1 MKLKMLEIC
10 GFKSFVDRTVVR
22 FDHDITGVVGPNGCG
37 KSNIVDAIRW
47 SMGEQ
52 SAKHLRGK
60 SMDDVIFN
68 GSEARGPHSF
78 AEVTITFD
86 NSDGNCP
93 IEYKDYA
100 ELAVTRRLT
109 RDGDSSYFLNKTP
122 VRLMDITALFL
133 GTGVGTKAY
142 SIIEQGRIGLIVTA
156 KPEERRHL
164 IEEAAGITK
173 FKAHKQKAERKME
186 QTRQNLLRITD
197 ILGELEKSLASLKR
211 QAQKAARYK
220 EYRDE
225 QRDLELWMASHK
237 YLELHALR
245 SASSAQLAAVAAEGD
260 GLRTGLV
267 TIEAE
272 LEAERLDL
280 AREEHAVREATE
292 RSHQA
297 ESAVRLLE
305 TQIKHNLERLSQ
317 LKHSEAAAERELSE
331 IRAQRDRFEGERAQ
345 LEQGLSDLIE
355 VEEQEA
361 SVLER
366 ELELHEQK
374 KRSAAEADQAMNL
387 ARSRVAD
394 ATTRIA
400 RAEAVLSQFERRR
413 SEAFSRLERLRNERE
428 DLEMRTL
435 DLSEQTR
442 ELAARLSGLRSD
454 KQTSVERKAELE
466 HALEDMKKGVREGEQ
481 KNEQVRTELAERRS
495 RMRSL
500 EQIQQRFEGVGAG
513 VRALMQRA
521 QTDASLGVL
530 GMLADR
536 LDCPSAYT
544 QALAGALGDRLQYVV
559 VQDEEAGL
567 SAVTWLREQK
577 KGRATIIPQQPAPRQ
592 RVDVDFAQLEG
603 VVGRLSELV
612 RFSADDRTLVENLLG
627 DIVVVEDVATAR
639 RIRGAQPG
647 EYSLVTRQGE
657 VLGADGRHTGGSG
670 EDAGAHMLEVKR
682 EIRELQPLVLRLEQE
697 QAECQARLSD
707 LRTTI
712 ARSQAEL
719 DAARSEGHDAEL
731 AIVRSEKDLK
741 RADEELARARDRVE
755 QLAFE
760 SDDLSSSL
768 AEASQEE
775 TESRSEIDS
784 ARRARTEA
792 EEDFRGYEQ
801 TSRERRSAV
810 ERQNAVVTEIRVR
823 AAEARQRVQSDRM
836 ALDRVERGLAELAL
850 RLARVE
856 AELVSTVE
864 HQGQTAAQVLL
875 DRESLGDEVTRAKQA
890 EAELSGARA
899 RYEERKLLLSGR
911 EQNIKELRTR
921 IDRTTKAATELALK
935 ERELSLGLVRLL
947 EQISE
952 RHRLDLRLQLDGF
965 HTRELPDD
973 NVQERAKELDR
984 LLERMGPI
992 NLTAIEEF
1000 EEQSKRYDY
1009 LIAQKADLD
1018 SAIEQLE
1025 TAIKQMNRES
1035 KKLFRDTFDS
1045 VAARFSQIFPKMF
1058 GGGEAKLRL
1067 TNPEDMLETGVEILA
1082 QPPGK
1087 RLGAMELMS
1096 GGEKALTAVSLI
1108 FALFQHKPSPFCLLD
1123 EVDAPLD
1130 EANIGRFAE
1139 AVRSMTHHSQFIV
1152 ITHSKR
1158 TMEIADVLYGVTMER
1173 PGIST
1178 LVSVELRQ
1186 GSQKK
1191 QSEERSRS
1199 AVA

>member
-10 GFKSFVDRTVVR
+10 GFKSFVDKTIVR
-22 FDHDITGVVGPNGCG
+22 FDHDITGIVGPNGCG

-60 SMDDVIFN
+60 NMDDVIFN
-68 GSEARGPHSF
+68 GSEVRGPHSF

-86 NSDGNCP
+86 NTDGDCP
-93 IEYKDYA
+93 IEYRDYA

-109 RDGDSSYFLNKTP
+109 RDGDSTYMLNKTP

-173 FKAHKQKAERKME
+173 FKAHKQKAERKMD
-186 QTRQNLLRITD
+186 QTRQNLLRVSD

-211 QAQKAARYK
+211 QAQKAERYK
-220 EYRDE
+220 AYRDE
-225 QRDLELWMASHK
+225 QRDLELWLASHRF
-237 YLELHALR
+237 LELCALR
-245 SASSAQLAAVAAEGD
+245 SAVKVQLEGAQAEGD
-260 GLRTGLV
+260 GLRTGL
-267 TIEAE
+267 TAIEAE

-280 AREEHAVREATE
+280 AREEHAVREASE
-292 RSHQA
+292 RSHQL

-305 TQIKHNLERLSQ
+305 AQIKHNLERLAALRS
-317 LKHSEAAAERELSE
+317 SEAAAERELSE
-331 IRAQRDRFEGERAQ
+331 IRAQRDRFEGERDH
-345 LEQGLSDLIE
+345 LEEGLVDL
-355 VEEQEA
+355 VELAEQESA
-361 SVLER
+361 VLER
-366 ELELHEQK
+366 EIELGEQK
-374 KRSAAEADQAMNL
+374 KRSASEADTAMNL
-387 ARSRVAD
+387 ARSRVSE

-413 SEAFSRLERLRNERE
+413 SEAFARLERLRSERE
-428 DLEMRTL
+428 DLEMRVV
-435 DLSEQTR
+435 DLAEESR
-442 ELAARLSGLRSD
+442 ELSARLSGLRGD
-454 KQTSVERKAELE
+454 KQTSVSRKAELE
-466 HALEDMKKGVREGEQ
+466 QSLEDFKKSVRESEQ
-481 KNEQVRTELAERRS
+481 KNEQVRTELSERRS

-521 QTDASLGVL
+521 QSDASLGVL

-567 SAVTWLREQK
+567 RAVTWLREQK
-577 KGRATIIPQQPAPRQ
+577 KGRATTIPQRPSPRSVP
-592 RVDVDFAQLEG
+592 RVEVTGLEG
-603 VVGRLSELV
+603 VIGRLSELV
-612 RFSADDRTLVENLLG
+612 RASDEDRTLAENMLG
-627 DIVVVEDVATAR
+627 EFVVVEDVASAR
-639 RIRGAQPG
+639 RIRSGLAG
-647 EYSLVTRQGE
+647 EYTLVTRQGE

-682 EIRELQPLVLRLEQE
+682 EIRELSPLVNKLEAE
-697 QAECQARLSD
+697 QVACQTKLSD
-707 LRTTI
+707 LRTGI
-712 ARSQAEL
+712 ARAQAEL

-731 AIVRSEKDLK
+731 AIVRAEKDLK
-741 RADEELARARDRVE
+741 RAEEELARARDRVE
-755 QLAFE
+755 QLVFE

-775 TESRSEIDS
+775 HESRDEIQG
-784 ARRARTEA
+784 ARETKAAAEA
-792 EEDFRGYEQ
+792 DFVGFEQ
-801 TSRERRSAV
+801 VSRERRSAV
-810 ERQNAVVTEIRVR
+810 ERQNAVITEIRVR
-823 AAEARQRVQSDRM
+823 AAEARQRVQSDRT
-836 ALDRVERGLAELAL
+836 ALDRVERGLADLAL
-850 RLARVE
+850 RLTRVE
-856 AELVSTVE
+856 SELVSNVE
-864 HQGQTAAQVLL
+864 HQGQTAAQVML
-875 DRESLGDEVTRAKQA
+875 DREALGDAVTDAKQA
-890 EAELSGARA
+890 EGELATARA
-899 RYEERKLLLSGR
+899 RYEAHKLQLSGR
-911 EQNIKELRTR
+911 EQTIKELRTR
-921 IDRTTKAATELALK
+921 IDKAGKAAGEFALK
-935 ERELSLGLVRLL
+935 ERELTLGVARLV
-947 EQISE
+947 EQIDE
-952 RHRLDLRLQLDGF
+952 RHRLDLRTHLTDY
-965 HTRELPDD
+965 HDRELPDD
-973 NVQERAKELDR
+973 TVGERAKELER

-992 NLTAIEEF
+992 NLTAIDEF
-1000 EEQSKRYDY
+1000 DEQSKRYDY
-1009 LIAQKADLD
+1009 LIAQKTDLVT
-1018 SAIEQLE
+1018 ALEQLE

-1035 KKLFRDTFDS
+1035 KKLFRDTFES

-1158 TMEIADVLYGVTMER
+1158 TMEIADVLYGVTMEK

-1186 GSQKK
+1186 GSQKRAADGR
-1191 QSEERSRS
+1191 QS

>member
-10 GFKSFVDRTVVR
+10 GFKSFVDKTVVR
-22 FDHDITGVVGPNGCG
+22 FDHDITGIVGPNGCG

-60 SMDDVIFN
+60 NMDDVIFN
-68 GSEARGPHSF
+68 GSEVRGPHSF

-86 NSDGNCP
+86 NSDGDCP
-93 IEYKDYA
+93 IEYRDYA

-109 RDGDSSYFLNKTP
+109 RDGDSSYLLNKTP

-173 FKAHKQKAERKME
+173 FKAHKQKAERKMD
-186 QTRQNLLRITD
+186 QTRQNLLRISD
-197 ILGELEKSLASLKR
+197 ITGELEKSLASLKR
-211 QAQKAARYK
+211 QAQKAERYK
-220 EYRDE
+220 SYRDE
-225 QRDLELWMASHK
+225 QRDLELWLASHR

-245 SASSAQLAAVAAEGD
+245 SAINTQLESAQAEGD

-267 TIEAE
+267 AIEAE

-280 AREEHAVREATE
+280 AREEQVVRDASE
-292 RSHQA
+292 RSHQL

-305 TQIKHNLERLSQ
+305 AQIKHNLERMSTLR
-317 LKHSEAAAERELSE
+317 HGEAAAERELSE

-355 VEEQEA
+355 LEQQES

-366 ELELHEQK
+366 ELALGEQK
-374 KRSAAEADQAMNL
+374 KRAASEADQAMNL
-387 ARSRVAD
+387 ARSRVAE

-413 SEAFSRLERLRNERE
+413 SEAFARLERLRSERE
-428 DLEMRTL
+428 DLEMRVV
-435 DLSEQTR
+435 DLAEQTR
-442 ELAARLSGLRSD
+442 ELAARLSGLRGD
-454 KQTSVERKAELE
+454 KQVSVDRKAELE
-466 HALEDMKKGVREGEQ
+466 HSLEDLKKGVRESEQ

-521 QTDASLGVL
+521 QSDASLGVL

-536 LDCPSAYT
+536 LDCPSEYT

-559 VQDEEAGL
+559 VQDEAAGL
-567 SAVTWLREQK
+567 RAVTWLREQK
-577 KGRATIIPQQPAPRQ
+577 KGRATAIAQHPQPRSFA
-592 RVDVDFAQLEG
+592 RVDVQGQPG
-603 VVGRLSELV
+603 VLGRLSELV
-612 RFSADDRTLVENLLG
+612 RASDADRTLVDNVLG
-627 DIVVVEDVATAR
+627 DIVVVEDVPSAR
-639 RIRGAQPG
+639 RLRSELPG
-647 EYSLVTRQGE
+647 EYTLVTRQGE

-682 EIRELQPLVLRLEQE
+682 EIRELSPLVQRLELE
-697 QAECQARLSD
+697 QTTCQTRLSD
-707 LRTTI
+707 LRTGI
-712 ARSQAEL
+712 ARAQAEL

-731 AIVRSEKDLK
+731 AIVRTEKDLK
-741 RADEELARARDRVE
+741 RAEEELARARDRVE
-755 QLAFE
+755 QLVFE

-768 AEASQEE
+768 AEASAEE
-775 TESRSEIDS
+775 HESRDEIEG
-784 ARRARTEA
+784 AREA
-792 EEDFRGYEQ
+792 KDKAEADFRGFEQ
-801 TSRERRSAV
+801 TSRERRTEV
-810 ERQNAVVTEIRVR
+810 ERHNAVLTEIRVR

-836 ALDRVERGLAELAL
+836 ALDRVERGLADLAL
-850 RLARVE
+850 RLTRVE
-856 AELVSTVE
+856 SELVSNVE
-864 HQGQTAAQVLL
+864 QQGQTAAQVLL
-875 DRESLGDEVTRAKQA
+875 DRESLADAVTDAKQA
-890 EAELSGARA
+890 EGELSEARA
-899 RYEERKLLLSGR
+899 GYEAHKLLLGGR
-911 EQNIKELRTR
+911 EQTIKELRAR
-921 IDRTTKAATELALK
+921 IDRASKVASELALK
-935 ERELSLGLVRLL
+935 ERELTLGIARLI
-947 EQISE
+947 EQLGE
-952 RHRLDLRLQLDGF
+952 RHRVDLRTHITDY
-965 HTRELPDD
+965 HDRELPDES
-973 NVQERAKELDR
+973 VSERTKELER

-1000 EEQSKRYDY
+1000 DEQSKRYDY
-1009 LIAQKADLD
+1009 LIAQKTDLET
-1018 SAIEQLE
+1018 ALEQLE

-1035 KKLFRDTFDS
+1035 KKLFRDTFES

-1058 GGGEAKLRL
+1058 GGGEARLRL

-1158 TMEIADVLYGVTMER
+1158 TMEIADVLYGVTMEK

-1186 GSQKK
+1186 GSQKRN
-1191 QSEERSRS
+1191 QDARNQS

>member
-22 FDHDITGVVGPNGCG
+22 FDHDITGIVGPNGCG

-68 GSEARGPHSF
+68 GSEVRGPHSF

-109 RDGDSSYFLNKTP
+109 RDGDSTYSLNKTP

-173 FKAHKQKAERKME
+173 FKAHKQKAERKMD

-211 QAQKAARYK
+211 QAQKAERYK
-220 EYRDE
+220 QYRDE
-225 QRDLELWMASHK
+225 QRDLELWIASHK

-245 SASSAQLAAVAAEGD
+245 FASSTQLAGVVAEGD
-260 GLRTGLV
+260 GLRTGLL

-292 RSHQA
+292 RSHQL

-305 TQIKHNLERLSQ
+305 SQIKHNLERMSQ

-331 IRAQRDRFEGERAQ
+331 IRNQRDRFEGERVQ
-345 LEQGLSDLIE
+345 LEQGLADLIE

-361 SVLER
+361 AVLER

-374 KRSAAEADQAMNL
+374 KRSASDADQAMNL
-387 ARSRVAD
+387 SRSRVAE

-413 SEAFSRLERLRNERE
+413 SEAFARLERLRNERE
-428 DLEMRTL
+428 DLEMRTI
-435 DLSEQTR
+435 DLAEQTR
-442 ELAARLSGLRSD
+442 ELAARLSGLRGD
-454 KQTSVERKAELE
+454 KQSSVERRAELE
-466 HALEDMKKGVREGEQ
+466 LSLEEARKGVRDSEQ
-481 KNEQVRTELAERRS
+481 KNEQVRAELSDKRS

-513 VRALMQRA
+513 VRALMQKA
-521 QTDASLGVL
+521 QSDASLGVL

-536 LDCPSAYT
+536 LDCPTTYT

-559 VQDEEAGL
+559 VKDEAAGL
-567 SAVTWLREQK
+567 AAVTWLREQK
-577 KGRATIIPQQPAPRQ
+577 KGRATAIPQQPPARSLSG
-592 RVDVDFAQLEG
+592 VDLSGVEG

-612 RFSADDRTLVENLLG
+612 RFADEDRTLVENLLG
-627 DIVVVEDVATAR
+627 DIVVVEDVGAAR
-639 RIRGAQPG
+639 RIRAARAG
-647 EYSLVTRQGE
+647 EYTLVTRQGE

-682 EIRELQPLVLRLEQE
+682 EIRELSPLVVRLELE
-697 QAECQARLSD
+697 QTECQARLSE
-707 LRTTI
+707 LRTLI

-719 DAARSEGHDAEL
+719 DAARNEGHDAEL
-731 AIVRSEKDLK
+731 SIVRSEKDLK
-741 RADEELARARDRVE
+741 RAEEELARARDRVE
-755 QLAFE
+755 QLVFE

-775 TESRSEIDS
+775 TESRSEIAS
-784 ARRARTEA
+784 ARDTQSSA
-792 EEDFRGYEQ
+792 ENDFRGYEQ
-801 TSRERRSAV
+801 TSRERRSEV

-836 ALDRVERGLAELAL
+836 ALDRVERGLADLAL
-850 RLARVE
+850 RLTRVE
-856 AELVSTVE
+856 TELVSNVE

-875 DRESLGDEVTRAKQA
+875 DREALGDEVARAKQA
-890 EAELSGARA
+890 EGELSAARA

-911 EQNIKELRTR
+911 EQNIKELRTK
-921 IDRTTKAATELALK
+921 IDRTTKSATDLAIK
-935 ERELSLGLVRLL
+935 ERELSLGVTRLV
-947 EQISE
+947 EQITD
-952 RHRLDLRLQLDGF
+952 RHRVDLRLSLDVY
-965 HTRELPDD
+965 HTRELPDE
-973 NVQERAKELDR
+973 NVTERARELDR

-992 NLTAIEEF
+992 NLTAIDEF

-1018 SAIEQLE
+1018 SALEQLE

-1035 KKLFRDTFDS
+1035 KKLFRDTFES

-1108 FALFQHKPSPFCLLD
+1108 FALFQHKPSPFCL
-1123 EVDAPLD
+1123 
-1130 EANIGRFAE
+1130 
-1139 AVRSMTHHSQFIV
+1139 
-1152 ITHSKR
+1152 
-1158 TMEIADVLYGVTMER
+1158 
-1173 PGIST
+1173 
-1178 LVSVELRQ
+1178 
-1186 GSQKK
+1186 
-1191 QSEERSRS
+1191 
-1199 AVA
+1199 

>member
-10 GFKSFVDRTVVR
+10 GFKSFVDKTVVR
-22 FDHDITGVVGPNGCG
+22 FDHDITGIVGPNGCG

-60 SMDDVIFN
+60 NMDDVIFN
-68 GSEARGPHSF
+68 GSEVRGPHSF

-86 NSDGNCP
+86 NSDGDCP
-93 IEYKDYA
+93 IEYRDYA

-109 RDGDSSYFLNKTP
+109 RDGDSTYSLNKTP

-173 FKAHKQKAERKME
+173 FKAHKHKAERKME

-211 QAQKAARYK
+211 QAQKAERYK
-220 EYRDE
+220 AYRDE
-225 QRDLELWMASHK
+225 QRDLELWMASHRF
-237 YLELHALR
+237 LELHALR
-245 SASSAQLAAVAAEGD
+245 SATAVQLAAVASESD
-260 GLRTGLV
+260 DLRTGLV
-267 TIEAE
+267 TIETE

-292 RSHQA
+292 RAHQRQ
-297 ESAVRLLE
+297 SAVRLLE
-305 TQIKHNLERLSQ
+305 SQIKHNHERLAQ
-317 LKHSEAAAERELSE
+317 LKSSEAAAERELSE
-331 IRAQRDRFEGERAQ
+331 IRAQGERFEGERAQ
-345 LEQGLSDLIE
+345 LEQGLADLIE

-366 ELELHEQK
+366 ELAVWEQK
-374 KRSAAEADQAMNL
+374 KQSATEADQAMNL

-413 SEAFSRLERLRNERE
+413 SEAFARLERLRNERE
-428 DLEMRTL
+428 DLEMRTM
-435 DLSEQTR
+435 DLAEQTR
-442 ELAARLSGLRSD
+442 ELSARLSGLRGD
-454 KQTSVERKAELE
+454 KQSSVERKAELE
-466 HALEDMKKGVREGEQ
+466 QSLEAHKRGVRESEQ
-481 KNEQVRTELAERRS
+481 KNEQVRGELSERRS

-521 QTDASLGVL
+521 QSDASLGVL

-536 LDCPSAYT
+536 LDCPTEYT

-567 SAVTWLREQK
+567 RAVTWLREQK
-577 KGRATIIPQQPAPRQ
+577 KGRATAIPQRPAPRTGG
-592 RVDVDFAQLEG
+592 RVELAGVEG

-612 RFSADDRTLVENLLG
+612 RCADDDRTLIENMLG
-627 DIVVVEDVATAR
+627 DIVVVTDVGAAR
-639 RIRGAQPG
+639 RIRSAHAG
-647 EYSLVTRQGE
+647 EYTLVTRQGE

-682 EIRELQPLVLRLEQE
+682 EIRELQPLVLRLEGE
-697 QAECQARLSD
+697 QAECQTRLSD
-707 LRTTI
+707 LRASI

-731 AIVRSEKDLK
+731 AIVRAEKDLK
-741 RADEELARARDRVE
+741 RAEEELSRARDRME
-755 QLAFE
+755 QLVFE

-768 AEASQEE
+768 AEASHEE
-775 TESRSEIDS
+775 TESRGEIDGAREARGS
-784 ARRARTEA
+784 AEG
-792 EEDFRGYEQ
+792 DFRGYEQ
-801 TSRERRSAV
+801 TSRERRSEV

-836 ALDRVERGLAELAL
+836 ALDRVERGLADLSL
-850 RLARVE
+850 RETRVQT
-856 AELVSTVE
+856 ELVSNVE
-864 HQGQTAAQVLL
+864 HQGQTAAQLLL
-875 DRESLGDEVTRAKQA
+875 DREALGDEVSAATLA
-890 EAELSGARA
+890 EGELSLSRA
-899 RYEERKLLLSGR
+899 RYEAHKLLLGGR
-911 EQNIKELRTR
+911 EQSIKELRGR
-921 IDRTTKAATELALK
+921 IDKSNKVASELTLK
-935 ERELSLGLVRLL
+935 ERELSLGVARLL
-947 EQISE
+947 EQITE
-952 RHRLDLRLQLDGF
+952 RHRVDLRLSLDTF
-965 HTRELPDD
+965 HTRELPDEA
-973 NVQERAKELDR
+973 VQERAKELDR

-1000 EEQSKRYDY
+1000 DEQNKRYEY
-1009 LIAQKADLD
+1009 LTAQKADLD
-1018 SAIEQLE
+1018 LAIEQLE

-1035 KKLFRDTFDS
+1035 KKLFRDTFES

-1067 TNPEDMLETGVEILA
+1067 TNPDDMLETGVEILA

-1186 GSQKK
+1186 GSQKRAHDARK
-1191 QSEERSRS
+1191 ES